1 MSLDSTV
8 LQGAF
13 IASLFLLLHML
24 VLGLAFLLALMET
37 LWVITGRPVYHDMT
51 RYWGQP
57 FAILFGL
64 MLASLIALV
73 VQLGTHWSPF
83 AHIAGEPFAI
93 AWVVAL
99 LGGFMPAAI
108 LFALFQQG
116 WTRLTRSEH
125 LTVTWG
131 LALTVS
137 IALLAEMA
145 AWNLLQD
152 PSAARMHSG
161 TLRLQLTDLA
171 QLFGEQAQMRFLH
184 LTGAAYVWV
193 ALTMMAVS
201 AHWLLQGRDL
211 AFARRSFALSAGFG
225 LAAVLA
231 VLVVRMTDLYPFV
244 SDAEVLSYSAFA
256 EARALAQELPQGQDG
271 TTIALPDTRLLYA
284 FRIMT
289 GSGFVL
295 LLLFV
300 AAFLFCHRRQAW
312 ERRWLLRIIAWSW
325 PLPLLTIAAGWVFS
339 EAGRSPWMITGILP
353 FEAAQTVLP
362 VSSASFSLA
371 AYLMFLGLPT
381 VLGLL
386 LIGRMFRQGPSLLA
400 TGRYH
405 FEVGIQTSWLET
417 KSR

>member
-1 MSLDSTV
+1 MSFDSTV

-13 IASLFLLLHML
+13 IASLFVLLHML

-37 LWVITGRPVYHDMT
+37 LWVITGRAVYHDMT

-93 AWVVAL
+93 AWVIAL
-99 LGGFMPAAI
+99 LAGFMPAAI

-131 LALTVS
+131 LALTTS
-137 IALLAEMA
+137 IALLAVVA

-152 PSAARMHSG
+152 PSAAEMHSA
-161 TLRLQLTDLA
+161 TLRLQLTNLG
-171 QLFGEQAQMRFLH
+171 QLFGDQAQMRFLH
-184 LTGAAYVWV
+184 LSGAAYVWV

-201 AHWLLQGRDL
+201 AHWLLQGRDI
-211 AFARRSFALSAGFG
+211 AFARRSFALAAGFG

-244 SDAEVLSYSAFA
+244 SDAEVLRYSAFA
-256 EARALAQELPQGQDG
+256 EARSLAHAQGWS
-271 TTIALPDTRLLYA
+271 LPDARLLAA

-289 GSGFVL
+289 GSGLVL
-295 LLLFV
+295 LLVFV
-300 AAFLFCHRRQAW
+300 AAFLFCHRREAW

-325 PLPLLTIAAGWVFS
+325 PLPMLTIAAGWVFS
-339 EAGRSPWMITGILP
+339 EAGRASWMITGILP
-353 FEAAQTVLP
+353 FDAAQTVLP
-362 VSSASFSLA
+362 ASSASFSLA

-405 FEVGIQTSWLET
+405 YEVGIQTSWLE
-417 KSR
+417 SGPR

>member
-24 VLGLAFLLALMET
+24 VVGLAFLLALMET
-37 LWVITGRPVYHDMT
+37 LWVITGRTVYHDMT

-125 LTVTWG
+125 LSVTWG

-137 IALLAEMA
+137 IALLAEVA

-171 QLFGEQAQMRFLH
+171 QLFGGQAQMRFLH
-184 LTGAAYVWV
+184 LSGAAYVWV

-201 AHWLLQGRDL
+201 AHWLLQGRDV

-225 LAAVLA
+225 LAAILA
-231 VLVVRMTDLYPFV
+231 VLLVRMTDLYPFV
-244 SDAEVLSYSAFA
+244 SDAEVLAYSAFA
-256 EARALAQELPQGQDG
+256 DARALAE
-271 TTIALPDTRLLYA
+271 AESWSLPDARLLNA

-312 ERRWLLRIIAWSW
+312 ERRWLLRILAWSW

-339 EAGRSPWMITGILP
+339 EAGRTPWMITGMLP
-353 FEAAQTVLP
+353 FDAAQTVLP
-362 VSSASFSLA
+362 ASSASFSLA

-417 KSR
+417 GPR

>member
-24 VLGLAFLLALMET
+24 VVGLAFLLALMET
-37 LWVITGRPVYHDMT
+37 LWVITGRQVYHDMT

-93 AWVVAL
+93 AWLIAL

-125 LTVTWG
+125 LSVTWG

-171 QLFGEQAQMRFLH
+171 QLFGDQAQMRFLH
-184 LTGAAYVWV
+184 LSGAAYVWV

-201 AHWLLQGRDL
+201 AHWLLQGRDV

-225 LAAVLA
+225 LAAILA
-231 VLVVRMTDLYPFV
+231 VLLVRMTDLYPFV
-244 SDAEVLSYSAFA
+244 SDAEVLAYGAFA
-256 EARALAQELPQGQDG
+256 DARVLAEAENWS
-271 TTIALPDTRLLYA
+271 LPDARLLYA

-312 ERRWLLRIIAWSW
+312 ERRWLLRILSWSW
-325 PLPLLTIAAGWVFS
+325 ALPLFTLAAGWTFS
-339 EAGRSPWMITGILP
+339 EAGRTPWMITGMLP
-353 FEAAQTVLP
+353 FDAAQTVLP
-362 VSSASFSLA
+362 ASSASFSLA

-417 KSR
+417 GPR

>member
-13 IASLFLLLHML
+13 IASLFVLLHML

-37 LWVITGRPVYHDMT
+37 LWVITGRQVYHDMT

-93 AWVVAL
+93 SWVVAL
-99 LGGFMPAAI
+99 LGGMMPAAI

-125 LTVTWG
+125 LMVTWG
-131 LALTVS
+131 LVLTTS
-137 IALLAEMA
+137 IALLAEVA

-171 QLFGEQAQMRFLH
+171 QLFGDQAQMRFLH
-184 LTGAAYVWV
+184 LSGAAYVWV

-201 AHWLLQGRDL
+201 AHWLLQGRDV

-225 LAAVLA
+225 LAAILA
-231 VLVVRMTDLYPFV
+231 VLLVRMTDLYPFV
-244 SDAEVLSYSAFA
+244 SDAEVLAYGAFA
-256 EARALAQELPQGQDG
+256 DARVLAEAENWS
-271 TTIALPDTRLLYA
+271 LPDARLLYA

-312 ERRWLLRIIAWSW
+312 ERRWLLRILSWSW
-325 PLPLLTIAAGWVFS
+325 PLPLFTIAAGWAFS
-339 EAGRSPWMITGILP
+339 EAGRTPWMITGMLP
-353 FEAAQTVLP
+353 FDAAQTVLP
-362 VSSASFSLA
+362 ASSASFSLA

-417 KSR
+417 GPR

>member
-13 IASLFLLLHML
+13 IASLFVLLHML

-37 LWVITGRPVYHDMT
+37 LWVITGRLVYHDMT

-73 VQLGTHWSPF
+73 VQLGTHWSPL

-137 IALLAEMA
+137 IALLAEVA

-161 TLRLQLTDLA
+161 TLRLQLINLA
-171 QLFGEQAQMRFLH
+171 QLFGDQAQMRFLH
-184 LTGAAYVWV
+184 LSGAAYVWV

-201 AHWLLQGRDL
+201 AHWLLQGRDI
-211 AFARRSFALSAGFG
+211 AFARRSFALAAGLG

-244 SDAEVLSYSAFA
+244 SDAEVLAYSAFA
-256 EARALAQELPQGQDG
+256 DARALADAQSWL
-271 TTIALPDTRLLYA
+271 LPDERLLNA

-289 GSGFVL
+289 GSGIVM
-295 LLLFV
+295 LLLFI

-325 PLPLLTIAAGWVFS
+325 PLPMFTIAAGWVFS
-339 EAGRSPWMITGILP
+339 EAGRTPWMITGILP

-362 VSSASFSLA
+362 ASSSSFSLA

-405 FEVGIQTSWLET
+405 YEVGIQTSWLE
-417 KSR
+417 SGPR